1 MLKEISEKKSVRI
14 NIIPLIDIIFL
25 MLVFFMLATNFN
37 KNQEI
42 SFSINNQI
50 KVSEDFNEKK
60 MMVIYLKNNQ
70 IIFEEKK
77 IELQTLEKEYLEKW
91 NSLGFEKIIILNDK
105 ESDIQLLI
113 SKLDVIKKNKIKNV
127 NFSDEP

>member
-1 MLKEISEKKSVRI
+1 
-14 NIIPLIDIIFL
+14 

-113 SKLDVIKKNKIKNV
+113 STLDVIKKNKIKNV

>member
-113 SKLDVIKKNKIKNV
+113 STLDVIKKNKIKNV

>member
-77 IELQTLEKEYLEKW
+77 LSY
-91 NSLGFEKIIILNDK
+91 
-105 ESDIQLLI
+105 
-113 SKLDVIKKNKIKNV
+113 KL
-127 NFSDEP
+127 